1 MGGTIGLGVVLIILM
16 IAWVFFLFW
25 TFRAPAPKIGQLLTF
40 LGLLGVSA
48 VLGWLFLVEVLKWNP
63 NPLKVNMSRFLTG
76 DRTLYLGDV
85 APGLYDLDYIHRI
98 DADGEGTTGDSD
110 RGDQLLVFYKYDVV
124 TFEDRAP
131 GGPFGAAIYEPDAC
145 RPPSILAFE
154 LVPVSYDYL
163 GQDAVDVRVANII
176 PYADPLSNSMDRPE
190 VIISGRSR
198 GVVTDL
204 NIFRKAGVKQDHC
217 LPWRK
222 DSSYPAGLEL
232 TSPFNYQNVGSFRG
246 SYKVA
251 LSDSEGDPS
260 TVTVWDSGGFERSQF
275 TIRKQYRPGQNGSY
289 LRPEGQDL
297 WPPVE
302 YSLDFGPGQPDQI
315 PQVYYPEKA
324 VLAFYLHLTKDQKL
338 LDEAEAYLSPRA
350 QQEYDM
356 KSDPFGLSTH
366 PASVAR
372 ARDALARV
380 LVWEIRYEPDV
391 QAEQQH
397 QARTVEATVVG
408 VNVNGN
414 VDYAHPCQVTWRV
427 LGISN
432 PSAQPYGC
440 EWRLDSYVSSCQ
452 P

>member
-1 MGGTIGLGVVLIILM
+1 M
-16 IAWVFFLFW
+16 W
-25 TFRAPAPKIGQLLTF
+25 QLLSF

-48 VLGWLFLVEVLKWNP
+48 ILGLMFLVEVLKWNP
-63 NPLKVNMSRFLTG
+63 NPLKVNLSRFLTE
-76 DRTLYLGDV
+76 DKTIYLGDIV
-85 APGLYDLDYIHRI
+85 PGLYDLDYIHRI
-98 DADGEGTTGDSD
+98 DADGEGTTSDSET
-110 RGDQLLVFYKYDVV
+110 GDQWLAFYKYDVV

-131 GGPFGAAIYEPDAC
+131 GGPFGASIYEPDGC

-176 PYADPLSNSMDRPE
+176 QYADPMSNSLDRPE
-190 VIISGRSR
+190 VIISGETR

-204 NIFRKAGVKQDHC
+204 NFFRKAGIKQDQC

-222 DSSYPAGLEL
+222 DSSYPTALQL

-246 SYKVA
+246 SYKVE
-251 LSDSEGDPS
+251 LSEGEDDPD

-275 TIRKQYRPGQNGSY
+275 TVRKQYRPGPNGSY

-297 WPPVE
+297 WAPVE
-302 YSLDFGPGQPDQI
+302 YSLDFGPGQPDRI

-324 VLAFYLHLTKDQKL
+324 VLAFYLNLTKDQAL
-338 LDEAEAYLSPRA
+338 LDEAEQYLSPRA

-356 KSDPFGLSTH
+356 RTDPFGLSTD

-372 ARDALARV
+372 ARGELARV

-391 QAEQQH
+391 EAEQQH
-397 QARTVEATVVG
+397 EARTVEATVVG
-408 VNVNGN
+408 VDKDGN
-414 VDYAHPCQVTWRV
+414 IDYAHPCQVTWRV
-427 LGISN
+427 VGITN
-432 PSAQPYGC
+432 PQAQPYGC